1 MIAQDTAKD
10 RQIWT
15 SPIFMFV
22 MNFVIIFIGY
32 YMFFQRS
39 ITADGVTAYAVG
51 HMGYD
56 HFTLQTVLQSI
67 AGGRWLAY
75 LVCYFQSFIH
85 IDWYENQWIAQ
96 LVKEIVCAIIPV
108 RMAFLFGKRSEKSVV
123 ILDALFLMCTF
134 NVYIEE
140 MFAFNTMEICLGWL
154 LAFEAAILF
163 CREKYIVAGMLT
175 FLAISVYQV
184 NYCIV
189 VIVGLGWLLSQNGFI
204 YNKKMIRKCMYL
216 LLVVAVPTMISMALP
231 MIALQ
236 LKWTDTIVKLTV
248 FDSKVLAESVD
259 LLLNVKRLAGFVFA
273 FFAVSA
279 QGMMPYGMVGIF
291 VILLYVIYVFEMKSQ
306 GERVV
311 TIALSVVCVSLFFV
325 ACFAISVVQS
335 IVSLPPRVLF
345 GLFTAIAML
354 VYVIYSYARNDICRK
369 TIRYATY
376 VFSATLFVCVVIS
389 GIDHHTS
396 NQLDIAYAQQI
407 QNEID
412 AYEQDT
418 GNTITDIKFYYKDD
432 NYYDTAYSNYM
443 IHHYFVQSYNNSVY
457 TNNWSA
463 VPMLEWISGR
473 TYGAEELDEEVY
485 REIFGDP
492 TWTELDLNKQIL
504 FDGGTM
510 YWAIYVN

>member
-1 MIAQDTAKD
+1 
-10 RQIWT
+10 
-15 SPIFMFV
+15 
-22 MNFVIIFIGY
+22 
-32 YMFFQRS
+32 
-39 ITADGVTAYAVG
+39 
-51 HMGYD
+51 
-56 HFTLQTVLQSI
+56 
-67 AGGRWLAY
+67 
-75 LVCYFQSFIH
+75 
-85 IDWYENQWIAQ
+85 
-96 LVKEIVCAIIPV
+96 
-108 RMAFLFGKRSEKSVV
+108 
-123 ILDALFLMCTF
+123 
-134 NVYIEE
+134 
-140 MFAFNTMEICLGWL
+140 
-154 LAFEAAILF
+154 
-163 CREKYIVAGMLT
+163 
-175 FLAISVYQV
+175 
-184 NYCIV
+184 
-189 VIVGLGWLLSQNGFI
+189 
-204 YNKKMIRKCMYL
+204 MYL

-311 TIALSVVCVSLFFV
+311 TIVLSVVCVSLFFV

-354 VYVIYSYARNDICRK
+354 VYVIYSYAKNDICRK

-504 FDGGTM
+504 FEGGTM